1 MLIAFVI
8 ASILIGLFL
17 VFVADNNNP
26 FAIMVRLVAST
37 YVIWAVMILLQ
48 ILPQLDLGAMK
59 VI

>member
-8 ASILIGLFL
+8 ASILVGLFL
-17 VFVADNNNP
+17 VWVADGRTP
-26 FAIMVRLVAST
+26 FAIMVRIAGST